1 MIGEAL
7 INNPPATN
15 HKELELVITCISLDP
30 LKEMRIDQILDNT
43 LDWSKFM
50 QIANQQGVLPICCQ
64 QVINHSDHRIQ
75 SDTIDSCNE
84 IIRVN
89 HQKNLRLAWKL
100 VECVNLLADHGIEH
114 VVLKGPIFAV
124 QAYPNLSL
132 RQFSDLDIL
141 IHPKDFSKVY
151 DLLEAS
157 GYEPKQKLG
166 RKQIKFQVWSDNQYS
181 FYRQGDTFEIHWD
194 VAPRE
199 NIDPW
204 LSEQMWKEKCTVQ
217 VLDKRIETLSLE
229 NTILFICLHGAKH
242 GWKQL
247 KWIVDLAYYYPL
259 IPENAWT
266 ALLDYAKRNGLSR
279 QLSLGLLLA
288 SDLVGLTIPGNIHD
302 LISSDPHAQELASKV
317 AASLFRG
324 TLQISLMND
333 YLFYGSTRERWK
345 DRFCY
350 FIELIFVPK
359 NPDWN
364 TLLLPEWLYFMYYLT
379 RPIRLLYLASKSLLT
394 NSA

>member
-1 MIGEAL
+1 MGEAL

-15 HKELELVITCISLDP
+15 HIELELVITCISLDP
-30 LKEMRIDQILDNT
+30 LKEMRIDQILENT

-64 QVINHSDHRIQ
+64 QIINLSDHRIQ

-141 IHPKDFSKVY
+141 IHPKDFPKVY

-157 GYEPKQKLG
+157 GYEPKQKFG
-166 RKQIKFQVWSDNQYS
+166 GKQIKFQVWSDNQYS

-217 VLDKRIETLSLE
+217 VLDKRIGTLSLE

-259 IPENAWT
+259 IPENSWS

-288 SDLVGLTIPGNIHD
+288 EDLVGLTIPGNIHV

-317 AASLFRG
+317 SASLFRG
-324 TLQISLMND
+324 AAQTSLMSD
-333 YLFYGSTRERWK
+333 YLFYGSTRERRK
-345 DRFCY
+345 DRFRY

-364 TLLLPEWLYFMYYLT
+364 TFQLPESLYCLYYLT
-379 RPIRLLYLASKSLLT
+379 RPIRLLYLAIKSLFT
-394 NSA
+394 KSA

>member
-1 MIGEAL
+1 M
-7 INNPPATN
+7 
-15 HKELELVITCISLDP
+15 
-30 LKEMRIDQILDNT
+30 
-43 LDWSKFM
+43 
-50 QIANQQGVLPICCQ
+50 
-64 QVINHSDHRIQ
+64 
-75 SDTIDSCNE
+75 
-84 IIRVN
+84 
-89 HQKNLRLAWKL
+89 
-100 VECVNLLADHGIEH
+100 ECVNILADHGIEH

-141 IHPKDFSKVY
+141 IHPKDFPKVY

-199 NIDPW
+199 NIDRW

-247 KWIVDLAYYYPL
+247 KWIVDLAYYYRL

-288 SDLVGLTIPGNIHD
+288 VDLVGLTIPGNIHA
-302 LISSDPHAQELASKV
+302 LITSDPHAQELASKV

-324 TLQISLMND
+324 TLQTSLMSD

-345 DRFCY
+345 DRFRY

-364 TLLLPEWLYFMYYLT
+364 TLLLPECLYCLYYLI
-379 RPIRLLYLASKSLLT
+379 RPIRLLYLASKSLFT
-394 NSA
+394 KSA